1 MHICLKYLETDKLSI
16 MKKEHPNVA
25 ILKNFDPT
33 NIAAAANILAE
44 DAVFHYFNPKLPDLE
59 GNYIGLKGFQEF
71 FNKIG
76 GLSKGTFKVNPVSIF
91 PVGDELVVVQSI
103 NTMTLE
109 DRQIEVDVVV
119 VWRIVNGK
127 IAEVWDIPSA
137 HTAKVMEFEAKM
149 QQ

>member
-1 MHICLKYLETDKLSI
+1 MN
-16 MKKEHPNVA
+16 KEHPNIA
-25 ILKNFDPT
+25 ILKNFDPA
-33 NIAAAANILAE
+33 NIAAAASILAE
-44 DAVFHYFNPKLPDLE
+44 DAVFHYFNPELPELE
-59 GNYIGLKGFQEF
+59 GNYVGLKGFQEF

-76 GLSKGTFKVNPVSIF
+76 GLSKGTFTVNPVSAS

-127 IAEVWDIPSA
+127 IAEVWDIPSV
-137 HTAKVMEFEAKM
+137 HTARVRELEAEL
-149 QQ
+149 